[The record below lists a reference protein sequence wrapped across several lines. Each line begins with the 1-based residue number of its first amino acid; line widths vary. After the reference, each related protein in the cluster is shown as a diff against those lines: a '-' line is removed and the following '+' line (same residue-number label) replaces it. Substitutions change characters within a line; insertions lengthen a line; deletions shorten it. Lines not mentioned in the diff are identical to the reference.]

1 MKANLIF
8 RCLYYFRQGWAGYF
22 VFMFSALNTLT
33 VTYYLAIDKIPV
45 IKEIFSSFVIYV
57 VAAVVLG
64 LPILTL
70 VGYIHF
76 KKSYA
81 FKAEADVAMEEN
93 PHTRRMLQNTETI
106 LEINYK
112 LSELIIKL
120 LNNEKLTEQESL
132 QMKQLQQELAEHINK
147 RIVRK

>member
-22 VFMFSALNTLT
+22 VFIFSALNTLT
-33 VTYYLAIDKIPV
+33 VTYYLAIDKIPA
-45 IKEIFSSFVIYV
+45 IKEIFPSFVIYV
-57 VAAVVLG
+57 IIAVTVG

-81 FKAEADVAMEEN
+81 FKAED
-93 PHTRRMLQNTETI
+93 
-106 LEINYK
+106 
-112 LSELIIKL
+112 
-120 LNNEKLTEQESL
+120 
-132 QMKQLQQELAEHINK
+132 
-147 RIVRK
+147 